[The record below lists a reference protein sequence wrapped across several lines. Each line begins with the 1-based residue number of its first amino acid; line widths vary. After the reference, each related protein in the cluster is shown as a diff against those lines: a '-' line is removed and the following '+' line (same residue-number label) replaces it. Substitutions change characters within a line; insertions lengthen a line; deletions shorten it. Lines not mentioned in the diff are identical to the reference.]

1 MREREITEEEK
12 GSLDVGGR
20 TGERGEGMEEGF
32 DRRGK
37 EEKDREE
44 GVAQERGV
52 GGGGGSPRR
61 ALPRAAKH
69 VTRCLIIESSAHLAQ
84 PEVAVGSEAPLCPRP
99 SRPHPPLLVFLCAA
113 PVPFHARSRTP
124 ILRLPTPTPSPFL

>member
-1 MREREITEEEK
+1 MKEREITEEEK

-20 TGERGEGMEEGF
+20 AGERGEGMEEGF

-52 GGGGGSPRR
+52 GGGSPRR

-84 PEVAVGSEAPLCPRP
+84 PEVAVGSEAPLAPA
-99 SRPHPPLLVFLCAA
+99 PHAHILLSSSSCAPP
-113 PVPFHARSRTP
+113 
-124 ILRLPTPTPSPFL
+124 PSPFTPEAARPSSDFLRPHQAPFL

>member
-1 MREREITEEEK
+1 MKEREITEEEK

-20 TGERGEGMEEGF
+20 AGERGEGMEEGF

-52 GGGGGSPRR
+52 GGGWG
-61 ALPRAAKH
+61 
-69 VTRCLIIESSAHLAQ
+69 HLAELF
-84 PEVAVGSEAPLCPRP
+84 PG
-99 SRPHPPLLVFLCAA
+99 
-113 PVPFHARSRTP
+113 
-124 ILRLPTPTPSPFL
+124 RLNM

>member
-1 MREREITEEEK
+1 
-12 GSLDVGGR
+12 
-20 TGERGEGMEEGF
+20 MEEGF

-37 EEKDREE
+37 EEKDRE
-44 GVAQERGV
+44 RGV
-52 GGGGGSPRR
+52 GSPRR

-99 SRPHPPLLVFLCAA
+99 
-113 PVPFHARSRTP
+113 
-124 ILRLPTPTPSPFL
+124 